1 MSPQITDAIIRFIEI
16 AITLYGYKAYEKW
29 LERREEK
36 KIKITTDYS
45 SDYDKKAKI
54 NPILEDIKYE
64 LDADRVQYWEFSNG
78 EKTLSGHHLK
88 KLSLF
93 MESNKEGLKELAPQF
108 QAVPVK
114 KFERGLDK
122 LYESSDDFVYSN
134 EMLEFDELGSLN
146 AQFNIASTLS
156 IKIKNEIG
164 VWVGV
169 LIICFE
175 TVRPLNEG
183 EIAFAKVQAS
193 RISVI
198 K

>member
-1 MSPQITDAIIRFIEI
+1 MSPQITDAVIRFIEI

-64 LDADRVQYWEFSNG
+64 LDSDRVQYWEFSNG

>member
-1 MSPQITDAIIRFIEI
+1 MSPQLTDTIVRFLEI
-16 AITLYGYKAYEKW
+16 AVTLYGYKAYEKW
-29 LERREEK
+29 LDRKAEK
-36 KIKITTDYS
+36 KLKITTDYS

-93 MESNKEGLKELAPQF
+93 IESNKEGIKEIAPQF

-122 LYESSDDFVYSN
+122 LYESSDDFIYSN
-134 EMLEFDELGSLN
+134 EMLEFDELSSLN
-146 AQFNIASTLS
+146 AQFNIASVLS
-156 IKIKNEIG
+156 IKVKNEIG

-169 LIICFE
+169 LSVCFE
-175 TVRPLNEG
+175 NVKPLTEG
-183 EIAFAKVQAS
+183 EIAFAKLQAS